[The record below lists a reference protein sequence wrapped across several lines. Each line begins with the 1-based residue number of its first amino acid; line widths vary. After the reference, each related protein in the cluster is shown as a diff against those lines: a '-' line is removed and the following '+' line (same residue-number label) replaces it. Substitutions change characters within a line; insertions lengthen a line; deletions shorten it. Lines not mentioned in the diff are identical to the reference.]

1 MASTP
6 PLLYQIWEDYTH
18 SGLGAYTVTL
28 PTRHGD
34 FLIAALALIVTLT
47 SEGLWKIIANVLH
60 RIRAKDRDIDVQHLE
75 N

>member
-6 PLLYQIWEDYTH
+6 PLLYQIWEDYTY

-47 SEGLWKIIANVLH
+47 SEGL
-60 RIRAKDRDIDVQHLE
+60 
-75 N
+75 